1 MPALIVG
8 ITVGVW
14 CASSAERMGV
24 VEPDDGV
31 LVRDC
36 LNGVCCQKRP
46 SMSSDRSTS
55 STTAAREMQGLMV
68 SADSASAH
76 PETHAR
82 FELQGGP
89 PYSLDAILHVS
100 RYVWA
105 AELFVQPEHH
115 VLDFGCGTGFGV
127 ALLSPRCAEV
137 VGIDLDPNVVG
148 LGEKFQLT
156 NSEFLCANACEPN
169 LGGALGIRH
178 VDVVLSMETIEHL
191 EDYFTYVE
199 NAVSM
204 MKPTGTLVVGTPNR
218 TMTYNRYEDRRHM
231 DPSHV
236 QEFTARSLE
245 RTLGAYFNRVE
256 MYYQYFPNFW
266 DDAAQGIPRTLT
278 FEDVAFHRITDV
290 PDLATDAFAL
300 VAVATQPK

>member
-1 MPALIVG
+1 
-8 ITVGVW
+8 
-14 CASSAERMGV
+14 
-24 VEPDDGV
+24 
-31 LVRDC
+31 
-36 LNGVCCQKRP
+36 
-46 SMSSDRSTS
+46 MSPDRS
-55 STTAAREMQGLMV
+55 STLTTVPREMPRSMV
-68 SADSASAH
+68 SPDSASAH

-115 VLDFGCGTGFGV
+115 VLDFGCGTGFGA
-127 ALLSPRCAEV
+127 ALVSPRCAEV
-137 VGIDLDPNVVG
+137 VGIDLDPNVIG
-148 LGEKFQLT
+148 LGEKFQLS
-156 NSEFLCANACEPN
+156 NAEFLCANACEPN
-169 LGGALGIRH
+169 LGAALGIRG

-191 EDYFTYVE
+191 EDYITYVE

-204 MKPTGTLVVGTPNR
+204 MKDTGTFVVGTPNR
-218 TMTYNRYEDRRHM
+218 TMTYNRYQDRRHM

-245 RTLGAYFNRVE
+245 WTLGAYFDRVE
-256 MYYQYFPNFW
+256 MYYQYFPGFW
-266 DDAAQGIPRTLT
+266 DGAAERVPRTLT
-278 FEDVAFHRITDV
+278 FEDVAFHRIEDV
-290 PDLATDAFAL
+290 PGLATDAFAL

>member
-1 MPALIVG
+1 MP
-8 ITVGVW
+8 
-14 CASSAERMGV
+14 R
-24 VEPDDGV
+24 
-31 LVRDC
+31 
-36 LNGVCCQKRP
+36 
-46 SMSSDRSTS
+46 
-55 STTAAREMQGLMV
+55 LMV
-68 SADSASAH
+68 SAESASAH

-89 PYSLDAILHVS
+89 PYSLDTILHVS

-105 AELFVQPEHH
+105 AERFVQPDHH

-137 VGIDLDPNVVG
+137 VGIDLDPNVAG
-148 LGEKFQLT
+148 LGGRFQLT
-156 NSEFLCANACEPN
+156 NAEFLCANACQPN
-169 LGGALGIRH
+169 LGAALGIGG

-191 EDYFTYVE
+191 EDYVTYVE
-199 NAVSM
+199 NAVSI
-204 MKPTGTLVVGTPNR
+204 MKETGTVVIGTPNR

-245 RTLGAYFNRVE
+245 WTLGAYFDRVE

-266 DDAAQGIPRTLT
+266 DDADQGIPRALM
-278 FEDVAFHRITDV
+278 FEDVAFHQIGDV
-290 PDLATDAFAL
+290 PEQATQAFAL
-300 VAVATQPK
+300 VAVARQPK

>member
-1 MPALIVG
+1 
-8 ITVGVW
+8 
-14 CASSAERMGV
+14 
-24 VEPDDGV
+24 
-31 LVRDC
+31 VRNR

-46 SMSSDRSTS
+46 SMNSDRSSS
-55 STTAAREMQGLMV
+55 STTFPREMPNVMA

-82 FELQGGP
+82 FELRGGP

-105 AELFVQPEHH
+105 AELFARPEHH

-137 VGIDLDPNVVG
+137 VGIDLDPNVAG
-148 LGEKFQLT
+148 LGDKFQLT
-156 NSEFLCANACEPN
+156 NAEFLCANACESN
-169 LGGALGIRH
+169 LGAALGIRG

-191 EDYFTYVE
+191 EDYVTYVE

-204 MKPTGTLVVGTPNR
+204 MKETGTFVVGTPNR

-245 RTLGAYFNRVE
+245 WTLQAYFNQVE

-266 DDAAQGIPRTLT
+266 DDPTERISRTLT
-278 FEDVAFHRITDV
+278 FEDVAFHRIKDV

>member
-1 MPALIVG
+1 MP
-8 ITVGVW
+8 
-14 CASSAERMGV
+14 R
-24 VEPDDGV
+24 
-31 LVRDC
+31 
-36 LNGVCCQKRP
+36 
-46 SMSSDRSTS
+46 
-55 STTAAREMQGLMV
+55 LMV

-89 PYSLDAILHVS
+89 PYSLDTILHVS

-105 AELFVQPEHH
+105 AELFVQPDHH

-127 ALLSPRCAEV
+127 ALLSPHCAEV
-137 VGIDLDPNVVG
+137 VGIDFDPNVVG
-148 LGEKFQLT
+148 LGGRFQLA
-156 NSEFLCANACEPN
+156 NAEFLCANACQPN
-169 LGGALGIRH
+169 LGTALGIGG

-204 MKPTGTLVVGTPNR
+204 MKETGTVVIGTPNR

-245 RTLGAYFNRVE
+245 WTLGAYFDRVE

-266 DDAAQGIPRTLT
+266 DDADEGIPRTLT
-278 FEDVAFHRITDV
+278 FEDVAFHQIDDV
-290 PDLATDAFAL
+290 PDQATKPLHWLRSHASLSSACKEGQGQSR
-300 VAVATQPK
+300 VHSAGQPRARQPP

>member
-1 MPALIVG
+1 
-8 ITVGVW
+8 
-14 CASSAERMGV
+14 
-24 VEPDDGV
+24 
-31 LVRDC
+31 
-36 LNGVCCQKRP
+36 
-46 SMSSDRSTS
+46 MSSSSSPVTS
-55 STTAAREMQGLMV
+55 LAEVPGSMAW
-68 SADSASAH
+68 ADSASVH

-105 AELFVQPEHH
+105 AELFVRPEHH

-127 ALLSPRCAEV
+127 ALLSPRCDEV

-148 LGEKFQLT
+148 LGERFQLT
-156 NSEFLCANACEPN
+156 NAQFWCANACEPN
-169 LGGALGIRH
+169 LGGALGIGG

-245 RTLGAYFNRVE
+245 RTLGAYFDQVE
-256 MYYQYFPNFW
+256 MYYQYFPDFW
-266 DDAAQGIPRTLT
+266 EEAGAGIPRELT
-278 FEDVAFHRITDV
+278 FEDVAFHRIEDV
-290 PDLATDAFAL
+290 PHLATEAFAL
-300 VAVATQPK
+300 VAVATRPR